1 MRPRIGLTLDVNA
14 EGTRYDLPRAYAD
27 AIRDAGGL
35 PFMLPFGAP
44 SDAAEVLDDLDG
56 LVISGGAFDIP
67 PERYGDVRR
76 EKCGPSRPER
86 TDFEWALC
94 ELALSR
100 GMPLLGI
107 CGGMQLLD
115 VVCGGRLHQDVP
127 EDVGVEGHQ
136 QPPPKD
142 EPAHAV
148 EIAPGSLLAR
158 LCGAERLLVNST
170 HHQAVKAAGEGL
182 RITAY
187 ALDGIVEAIES
198 TSHPFAL
205 GVQWHPESLRH
216 LPRHLAIYRGVV
228 DAAVRWRDA
237 GAAATDGAARIAA
250 AGRSR
255 GE

>member
-1 MRPRIGLTLDVNA
+1 MRPRIGLTLDMNA
-14 EGTRYDLPRAYAD
+14 DGTRYDLPRSYAD

-35 PFMLPFGAP
+35 PYTLPFGP
-44 SDAAEVLDDLDG
+44 PGDAREVLDDLDG

-67 PERYGDVRR
+67 PERYGDERR
-76 EKCGPSRPER
+76 DRCGPSRPER

-94 ELALSR
+94 SGALAR

-107 CGGMQLLD
+107 CGGMQLLN
-115 VVCGGRLHQDVP
+115 VVCGGSLHQDVP
-127 EDVGVEGHQ
+127 DELGVEGHQ

-158 LCGAERLLVNST
+158 LCGTDRLRVNST

-187 ALDGIVEAIES
+187 ALDGIVEAVES
-198 TSHPFAL
+198 TTHGFAL
-205 GVQWHPESLRH
+205 GVQWHPESLRREA
-216 LPRHLAIYRGVV
+216 RHLAIYRGVV
-228 DAAVRWRDA
+228 DAASAWR
-237 GAAATDGAARIAA
+237 
-250 AGRSR
+250 GR
-255 GE
+255 G